1 MRETKAN
8 NSANKL
14 RLSWRQRIYVL
25 LFAAAASLVVQWQIH
40 RYASYVHDASLS
52 RIDGNI
58 ATMTHFND
66 TAKRP
71 LVARI
76 ATTNEIV
83 DSGVVPKEVARAPNQ
98 NEFLRVGV
106 KSTSATKDRISSTT
120 NSVNWLRITTNS
132 TKDLTSEISLE
143 SSVEDGTQHELK
155 GISLPV
161 QPAEVNNVGKLTD
174 IEVRPIRHIFQYGPP
189 RTASTTQFNL
199 VCVALFLHI
208 KKYSPDLMNNAI
220 CTMAGS
226 FTNDDL
232 AYKYTLQQS
241 NIPQVVKSHVNTP
254 DPRRINEKTFVFA
267 TANDAKEANHTI
279 SMLHEKRLKVGII
292 QDLKTLKAHGI
303 DHWIKIYAEFF
314 SLSSEDIK
322 LMSEYFGV
330 WDKLRQ
336 CCGMQM
342 SKNFRNDLLPSNK
355 RSSELVSHPF
365 CGLINPD
372 AIEGAFMNTKLY
384 KLINEHKLMRRMNR
398 PATVDGDLDG
408 TYCSRYNEAVRVNG
422 ITPETLIYYGL
433 NSRYES
439 VENHWNEEL
448 NDPFVGIK
456 HLVHPQKCDGNK
468 YIFFTAVNGFS
479 NQLKGIEIAMRI
491 AFSTSRTLIM
501 PPLLPHKMAKPFGEF
516 EGRDNFRISFDTS
529 AFTLP
534 INFSLSDVEKVQSLS
549 SRTNFPS
556 WSEVLN
562 FDELAS
568 KTGVQI
574 IDLYDFIKS
583 NSNACSSEFSRQP
596 NPPVPIVVLTNRSTS
611 WADFIHLF
619 EKQYEGH
626 PIALIGNSF
635 LLDHYGAD
643 PIFNPHEKL
652 LRAYDPHLF
661 GRISEGIRSLPLSF
675 KVLDLLESAFFLL
688 PTKYNAMHLRT
699 GDKPHEKIQTCT
711 DEAIVREYRKVIQ
724 SLQRSNAKI
733 GSTIYIASND
743 GKAKECFNN
752 ITNYKYK
759 LVNLDDI
766 IHADSNALEPEIE
779 EQFKTIWVDP
789 GTKYLLLDLFL
800 VSMASE
806 VHYAVIN
813 FEEGYNLS
821 SFQELIKNLHKG
833 RQKRLRQMKMSEML
847 IV

>member
-1 MRETKAN
+1 MVPTAIMRETKAN

-292 QDLKTLKAHGI
+292 QDLKH
-303 DHWIKIYAEFF
+303 
-314 SLSSEDIK
+314 
-322 LMSEYFGV
+322 
-330 WDKLRQ
+330 
-336 CCGMQM
+336 
-342 SKNFRNDLLPSNK
+342 
-355 RSSELVSHPF
+355 
-365 CGLINPD
+365 
-372 AIEGAFMNTKLY
+372 
-384 KLINEHKLMRRMNR
+384 
-398 PATVDGDLDG
+398 
-408 TYCSRYNEAVRVNG
+408 
-422 ITPETLIYYGL
+422 
-433 NSRYES
+433 
-439 VENHWNEEL
+439 
-448 NDPFVGIK
+448 
-456 HLVHPQKCDGNK
+456 
-468 YIFFTAVNGFS
+468 
-479 NQLKGIEIAMRI
+479 
-491 AFSTSRTLIM
+491 
-501 PPLLPHKMAKPFGEF
+501 
-516 EGRDNFRISFDTS
+516 
-529 AFTLP
+529 
-534 INFSLSDVEKVQSLS
+534 
-549 SRTNFPS
+549 
-556 WSEVLN
+556 
-562 FDELAS
+562 
-568 KTGVQI
+568 
-574 IDLYDFIKS
+574 
-583 NSNACSSEFSRQP
+583 
-596 NPPVPIVVLTNRSTS
+596 
-611 WADFIHLF
+611 
-619 EKQYEGH
+619 
-626 PIALIGNSF
+626 
-635 LLDHYGAD
+635 
-643 PIFNPHEKL
+643 
-652 LRAYDPHLF
+652 
-661 GRISEGIRSLPLSF
+661 
-675 KVLDLLESAFFLL
+675 
-688 PTKYNAMHLRT
+688 
-699 GDKPHEKIQTCT
+699 
-711 DEAIVREYRKVIQ
+711 
-724 SLQRSNAKI
+724 
-733 GSTIYIASND
+733 
-743 GKAKECFNN
+743 
-752 ITNYKYK
+752 
-759 LVNLDDI
+759 
-766 IHADSNALEPEIE
+766 
-779 EQFKTIWVDP
+779 
-789 GTKYLLLDLFL
+789 
-800 VSMASE
+800 
-806 VHYAVIN
+806 
-813 FEEGYNLS
+813 
-821 SFQELIKNLHKG
+821 
-833 RQKRLRQMKMSEML
+833 
-847 IV
+847 